1 MLWTSFMLS
10 HLWTDHLAHLPVLP
24 TSLPCSG
31 MLTPVGNWWGTYI
44 TGSAATGGARGDD
57 DGEGK
62 EDEERVWAVKAPSDD
77 EEMDL
82 EQESRGNKPMV
93 TKDNSKWCPSATSLT
108 LTYLCCGL
116 RPCRTS
122 PLPSHTCRH
131 SEEEEEAHQHAGPM
145 SALSL
150 NGPGKMP
157 GWRLQSKEKPG
168 QVAHADNHQEGLG
181 HPGKLNAAPTHMVP
195 LPPTADHSARTERP
209 TMLHRCVLQVCLG
222 TLPDQQVRH

>member
-108 LTYLCCGL
+108 LTICVVGYDLVGPHHYHHIPAATAGKKKKPISMLDLCQ
-116 RPCRTS
+116 RYR
-122 PLPSHTCRH
+122 
-131 SEEEEEAHQHAGPM
+131 
-145 SALSL
+145 
-150 NGPGKMP
+150 
-157 GWRLQSKEKPG
+157 
-168 QVAHADNHQEGLG
+168 
-181 HPGKLNAAPTHMVP
+181 
-195 LPPTADHSARTERP
+195 
-209 TMLHRCVLQVCLG
+209 
-222 TLPDQQVRH
+222 